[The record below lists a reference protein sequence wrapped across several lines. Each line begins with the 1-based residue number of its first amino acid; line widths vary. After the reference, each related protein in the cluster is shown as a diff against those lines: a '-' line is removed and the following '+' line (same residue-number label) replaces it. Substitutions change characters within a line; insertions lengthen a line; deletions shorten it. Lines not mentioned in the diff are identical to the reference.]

1 MTQNKEKLKRY
12 YFLTTFAVIA
22 FIIMSIAVGFVI
34 EEHNNF
40 EKTLRINKQNLMDS
54 KKQTLKS
61 IVDSVAQQVRLTIS
75 ESENNLKERIDERLN
90 LAYSAAEAVN
100 AAAKNTKDAE
110 DDVKAALSGMVWGK
124 NYIFIFDMNGYV
136 ISSPLQKHLEGKN
149 VLESSNQKLRQ
160 TMEKSLQTLK
170 TTDTVEFNVA
180 WTKPGEKTAPAKF
193 VKLRRFAP
201 LNWVIGYGEYFDD
214 FTLEVQSRLITQLE
228 SIKLP
233 EDGYI
238 FMSDYSGMSLTKPAR
253 NKFMLNVQD
262 SNGKFIVKEM
272 IKLAQNGGG
281 FYEYVMPPFPGM
293 KPEKKLSYV
302 TGINGW
308 NWYIGTGIYL
318 TDFENEYAKRMHA
331 EKQDSIKE
339 LGVVLLLL
347 SAVLV
352 LAGLVTLVMSNRMEK
367 LIDRH
372 SQEIK
377 RKNEELRSLNISLES
392 KVAEKTVELTT
403 LNASLEKRVKDEIE
417 KNREQEHIMFQQGR
431 LAAMGEM
438 LSNIA
443 HQWRQPL
450 NNIGLYIQDIQDA
463 QEAGELSKDYLDK
476 SVVTCLNIIQH
487 MSATIDNFRDFFKP
501 DKERVLFD
509 VNDCVKQSLTLLRAG
524 IENSHIEIRN
534 ELEQCSKVA
543 GVPGEYSQVLV
554 NIITNAKD
562 ALIDNNVKNPCITI
576 RSWSENHIASVSVE
590 NNGQGIPE
598 NIAEKIFEPYFTT
611 KEEGKGTGI
620 GLYFSKIIIEKNMG
634 GKITFKNT
642 KNGVVFFVSL
652 PEADEDPSYL

>member
-40 EKTLRINKQNLMDS
+40 EKTLRTNKQNLMDS
-54 KKQTLKS
+54 KKQTLKG

-75 ESENNLKERIDERLN
+75 ESENDLKERINERLN
-90 LAYSAAEAVN
+90 LAYSAAEATYEESGTVKEAMN
-100 AAAKNTKDAE
+100 
-110 DDVKAALSGMVWGK
+110 DVKAALSGMVWGK

-136 ISSPLQKHLEGKN
+136 ISSPLQKHLEGRN
-149 VLESSNQKLRQ
+149 ILESPNKAPKKAMTEALAKLKNADTAEFTTSWMNTGGAQTSVKQIKLR
-160 TMEKSLQTLK
+160 K
-170 TTDTVEFNVA
+170 
-180 WTKPGEKTAPAKF
+180 
-193 VKLRRFAP
+193 FAP
-201 LNWVIGYGEYFDD
+201 LNWVIGYGEYCDD
-214 FTLEVQSRLITQLE
+214 FTLEVQGKIITQLE

-238 FMSDYSGMSLTKPAR
+238 FMSDYNGTSLTKPAR

-262 SNGKFIVKEM
+262 SNGKYIVQDM
-272 IKLAQNGGG
+272 IKLAKNGGG

-318 TDFENEYAKRMHA
+318 TDFENEYAKRMQT
-331 EKQDSIKE
+331 EKQDSVKE

-347 SAVLV
+347 SAVLA
-352 LAGLVTLVMSNRMEK
+352 LAGLITFVMSNRMEK

-372 SQEIK
+372 NQEIK

-392 KVAEKTVELTT
+392 KVAEKTAELTA
-403 LNASLEKRVKDEIE
+403 LNASLELRVKDEVE

-463 QEAGELSKDYLDK
+463 QDAGELSKEYLDK
-476 SVVTCLNIIQH
+476 SVLTCLNIIQH

-509 VNDCVKQSLTLLRAG
+509 VNDCVNQSLTLLRAG
-524 IENSHIEIRN
+524 IENSRIEIRT
-534 ELEQCSKVA
+534 ELESCGKVA

-562 ALIDNNVKNPCITI
+562 ALIEHNVKNPCITI
-576 RSWSENHIASVSVE
+576 RSWSENHIAAVSIE
-590 NNGQGIPE
+590 NNGLGIPD
-598 NIAEKIFEPYFTT
+598 NISEKIFEPYFTT

-634 GKITFKNT
+634 GKITFKNIQ
-642 KNGVVFFVSL
+642 NGVVFIVSL
-652 PEADEDPSYL
+652 PEADENPSYL

>member
-22 FIIMSIAVGFVI
+22 VIIMSIAVGFVI
-34 EEHNNF
+34 EEHSNF

-54 KKQTLKS
+54 KKQTLKG
-61 IVDSVAQQVRLTIS
+61 IVDSVAQQVRLVIS
-75 ESENNLKERIDERLN
+75 ESENSLKDRIDERLN
-90 LAYSAAEAVN
+90 LAYSAAEAVTS
-100 AAAKNTKDAE
+100 AAKNKKDAM
-110 DDVKAALSGMVWGK
+110 DDVKAALSGMVWGRD
-124 NYIFIFDMNGYV
+124 YIFIFDTDGYV

-149 VLESSNQKLRQ
+149 VLHSPNPKLRQ
-160 TMEKSLQTLK
+160 TMERSLNILK
-170 TTDTVEFNVA
+170 TTDTVEFNVE
-180 WTKPGEKTAPAKF
+180 WTKPGDKDAPPKF
-193 VKLRRFAP
+193 VKLRKFAP

-214 FTLEVQSRLITQLE
+214 FTQEVQEKLITQLE
-228 SIKLP
+228 SIQLP
-233 EDGYI
+233 EEGYI
-238 FMSDYSGMSLTKPAR
+238 FMSDYTGMSLTKPAR

-262 SNGKFIVKEM
+262 SNGKYIVQDM
-272 IKLAQNGGG
+272 IKIAKQGGG
-281 FYEYVMPPFPGM
+281 FYEYIMPPFPGM

-318 TDFENEYAKRMHA
+318 TDFENEYAKRMHL

-372 SQEIK
+372 NQEIK
-377 RKNEELRSLNISLES
+377 RKNEELRTLNISLES
-392 KVAEKTVELTT
+392 KVAEKTTELTA
-403 LNASLEKRVKDEIE
+403 LNASLEKRVKDELD

-463 QEAGELSKDYLDK
+463 QEAGELTTEYMNK
-476 SVVTCLNIIQH
+476 SVATCLDIVQH
-487 MSATIDNFRDFFKP
+487 MSVTIDNFRDFFKP
-501 DKERVLFD
+501 DKERVLFC
-509 VNDCVKQSLTLLRAG
+509 VEDCIKQSLTLLRAG
-524 IENSHIEIRN
+524 IENSRIEIRT
-534 ELEQCSKVA
+534 ELEKCGKTT
-543 GVPGEYSQVLV
+543 GVPGEYAQVLV

-562 ALIDNNVKNPCITI
+562 ALIENNVKNPCITI
-576 RSWSENHIASVSVE
+576 RCYSENRIATVTIE
-590 NNGQGIPE
+590 DNGPGIPE

-611 KEEGKGTGI
+611 KEDGKGTGI

-634 GKITFKNT
+634 GKISFKNT
-642 KNGVVFFVSL
+642 KTGVAFSVSL
-652 PEADEDPSYL
+652 PEADEDHSYL